1 MDLSIPGSDLTSPLS
16 AAVTSVFS
24 DNVQDLL
31 GAGTLQVKPSSI
43 ITVNSIADVADKNVG
58 VTTLRAA
65 INQAN
70 ADTGEDLIVF
80 DRSLFTTA
88 QTITLN
94 LGELDI
100 THNLD
105 IIAPRDSLTGGDLVT
120 VSGNKASRVFEIEPQ
135 ATVKLSGLI
144 VADGQVPFD
153 NAQVALNNSQ
163 VAIDNGGGIK
173 NSGTLTLDS
182 SIVRNNSI
190 PNPTQN
196 NPVSGGGIYN
206 TGTLE
211 VNNSTFS
218 GNSAALGGGI
228 SNQGTLTVSN
238 STLSSNSASQRF
250 GAAGGGIYN
259 TGTAKVLNST
269 FTDNS
274 TSANGGTGGGGIF
287 NSGNLTVS
295 TSTLN
300 NNHVGANVG
309 GDGGGILNNSTGTLE
324 ISNSTLSGN
333 SAVENGGGI
342 ANGGNSIIKN
352 STFSGNSAAI
362 GGGISNVGTMT
373 VSNSTLS
380 GNSANLNNPFSDRSK
395 IGGGIYNDGT
405 LTLLFST
412 LTLNS
417 AANGSGVYNDPG
429 LVAGSFVMPSG
440 TVNVRNTI
448 IAGNINSTDG
458 VNPDVSGTFA
468 SFGYNLI
475 GNGTGSTGFSATGDI
490 VGTSTKPIDPRLR
503 PLAFNGGPTQTIAL
517 RQNSPAINAGDP
529 TVLRTDPKTDQ
540 RGKRRVRGG
549 RADIG
554 AVEFA

>member
-16 AAVTSVFS
+16 TAVTSVFS

-58 VTTLRAA
+58 VTTLREA

-80 DRSLFTTA
+80 DRSLFSSA

-144 VADGQVPFD
+144 VADGLVSVD
-153 NAQVALNNSQ
+153 NVLLANNSQ
-163 VAIDNGGGIK
+163 LAVNGGGIQ

-182 SIVRNNSI
+182 SIVRNNSL
-190 PNPTQN
+190 PNPVRN

-211 VNNSTFS
+211 VNNSTLS
-218 GNSAALGGGI
+218 GNGAALGGGI
-228 SNQGTLTVSN
+228 YNQGTLTVSN
-238 STLSSNSASQRF
+238 STLSSNLASRRF
-250 GAAGGGIYN
+250 TAAGGGIYN

-269 FTDNS
+269 ISDNS
-274 TSANGGTGGGGIF
+274 ISSNGGSGGGGIF
-287 NSGNLTVS
+287 NMGNLTVS

-300 NNHVGANVG
+300 NNSAGAIFS
-309 GDGGGILNNSTGTLE
+309 DGGGILNTGTGTLE

-333 SAVENGGGI
+333 SALEGGGGI
-342 ANGGNSIIKN
+342 SNFSNSIIRN
-352 STFSGNSAAI
+352 STFSGNSAPF

-373 VSNSTLS
+373 VTNSTLS
-380 GNSANLNNPFSDRSK
+380 GNSASGNNPFSDRSK

-405 LTLLFST
+405 LTLVFST

-429 LVAGSFVMPSG
+429 SVGSIMIPSG

-448 IAGNINSTDG
+448 IAGNINSKDG
-458 VNPDVSGTFA
+458 VNPDVSGTFI

-540 RGKRRVRGG
+540 RGLRRVRGG

>member
-1 MDLSIPGSDLTSPLS
+1 MPLRWH
-16 AAVTSVFS
+16 TR
-24 DNVQDLL
+24 L
-31 GAGTLQVKPSSI
+31 
-43 ITVNSIADVADKNVG
+43 NSIADVADKNVG
-58 VTTLRAA
+58 VTTLREA

-120 VSGNKASRVFEIEPQ
+120 VSGNKASRVFEIEPR
-135 ATVKLSGLI
+135 AKVTLSGLI
-144 VADGQVPFD
+144 VADGQLPFD
-153 NAQVALNNSQ
+153 ALTLNNSQ
-163 VAIDNGGGIK
+163 VADNGSGIK

-190 PNPTQN
+190 SNLFFNPDT
-196 NPVSGGGIYN
+196 GGGIYN

-211 VNNSTFS
+211 VNNSTLS
-218 GNSAALGGGI
+218 GNSAANGGGI
-228 SNQGTLTVSN
+228 YNQGTLTVSN
-238 STLSSNSASQRF
+238 STLSSNSASLRS
-250 GAAGGGIYN
+250 GSAGGGIYN

-269 FTDNS
+269 LNDNS
-274 TSANGGTGGGGIF
+274 ASANGGAGGGGIE
-287 NSGNLTVS
+287 NTGHLTVS

-300 NNHVGANVG
+300 NNSVSALSS
-309 GDGGGILNNSTGTLE
+309 DGGGISNTGTGTLE

-333 SAVENGGGI
+333 SALEGGGGI
-342 ANGGNSIIKN
+342 FNDGNSIIKN
-352 STFSGNSAAI
+352 STFSGNSAAF
-362 GGGISNVGTMT
+362 GGGISNGGTMT

-380 GNSANLNNPFSDRSK
+380 GNSANRSNPSFDRSK
-395 IGGGIYNDGT
+395 VGGGIYNNGT
-405 LTLLFST
+405 LTLVFST

-429 LVAGSFVMPSG
+429 SVGSFVVSSG

-458 VNPDVSGTFA
+458 VNPDVSGTFT
-468 SFGYNLI
+468 SKGYNLI
-475 GNGTGSTGFSATGDI
+475 GDGTGSTGFSDPGDI
-490 VGTSTKPIDPRLR
+490 VGTSTKPIDPLLGS
-503 PLAFNGGPTQTIAL
+503 LASNGGPTQTIAL
-517 RQNSPAINAGDP
+517 LKNSPAINAGDP
-529 TVLRTDPKTDQ
+529 TVLPTDPKTDQ

-554 AVEFA
+554 AFEFP